1 LILEINGWRVGRRE
15 MERGGWRE
23 LEGEGWIERVGWR
36 EMEGESWRD
45 VDGDTLK

>member
-1 LILEINGWRVGRRE
+1 MERVGR
-15 MERGGWRE
+15 RE

-36 EMEGESWRD
+36 EMEGESWRE